1 MPKYQKKRTQKPT
14 YPINNTEQGIEIPH
28 EISEDASGI
37 ANIEILTI
45 SKHSTYSNHY
55 VKKNPTENPH
65 LLNIYYIPHNSKEH
79 TTNYCHQYYTH
90 HGDGKYQGF
99 GNGMQQSFGN
109 GMQHQY
115 PVYQTVPKIHH
126 HDIKTL

>member
-1 MPKYQKKRTQKPT
+1 M
-14 YPINNTEQGIEIPH
+14 
-28 EISEDASGI
+28 
-37 ANIEILTI
+37 
-45 SKHSTYSNHY
+45 
-55 VKKNPTENPH
+55 
-65 LLNIYYIPHNSKEH
+65 EH

-109 GMQHQY
+109 GMRHQY

>member
-1 MPKYQKKRTQKPT
+1 MPKYQTKRTQKPT

-55 VKKNPTENPH
+55 VKKKPNRKPTSTKHILYPTQFNGTYNE
-65 LLNIYYIPHNSKEH
+65 LLS
-79 TTNYCHQYYTH
+79 
-90 HGDGKYQGF
+90 
-99 GNGMQQSFGN
+99 
-109 GMQHQY
+109 
-115 PVYQTVPKIHH
+115 PVLHAPWRW
-126 HDIKTL
+126 